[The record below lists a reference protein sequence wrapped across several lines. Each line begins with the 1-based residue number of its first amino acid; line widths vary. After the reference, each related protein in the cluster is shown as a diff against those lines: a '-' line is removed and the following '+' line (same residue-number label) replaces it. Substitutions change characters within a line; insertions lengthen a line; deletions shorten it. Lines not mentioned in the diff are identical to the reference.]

1 MAEQNAQA
9 AGAQAPTQGEKQS
22 KKMPLML
29 ISIAVV
35 NMVVMLGIG
44 FMMWQG
50 RKKDAAEPKIEQVIK
65 GEHETQGLE
74 EHEEKTFSGRIVPLE
89 TFIVNLAG
97 SKGRRIAKVNI
108 EFELAG
114 EKVFSEIEHRKA
126 QIRDIIII
134 LLSSKTYDQVSNREG
149 KDQLR
154 EEVRDTVNSFLTQG
168 KIKTVYF
175 TEFIYN

>member
-1 MAEQNAQA
+1 MAEQKAQA
-9 AGAQAPTQGEKQS
+9 QEAAAPAQSGAPKS
-22 KKMPLML
+22 KMPIIL
-29 ISIAVV
+29 IAIAVL
-35 NMVVMLGIG
+35 NMVAMVGVG
-44 FMMWQG
+44 FMMLQG
-50 RKKDAAEPKIEQVIK
+50 RKKDAAEPKIEHVIK
-65 GEHETQGLE
+65 GEHETQAKE
-74 EHEEKTFSGRIVPLE
+74 EHEEKSFSGKIVPLE

-108 EFELAG
+108 ELELAG
-114 EKVFSEIEHRKA
+114 EKVFTEIEHRKA

-154 EEVRDTVNSFLTQG
+154 EEIKDTVNSFLTQG
-168 KIKTVYF
+168 KIKNVYF